1 MNIENIAKKFLS
13 EYLEKYEGSK
23 EGLKGSIESLD
34 AITITDYL
42 NREGLGV
49 KDYYDFKTTVLG
61 MAEHYANIEEA
72 EVVEEQ
78 PTVIGSTEETAEKIE
93 VIPPTV
99 VENLVPDDIA
109 KKFMQEYKEHYSFDF
124 NDSLEIDRFIESM
137 ALLDEEECII
147 FLEKENLNIDYFD
160 AFQNRLI
167 ELAPEFAE
175 TSGKGNLSN
184 VDNSSNNED
193 KAEEMAK
200 IIYDRYM
207 ARIHSTDIADFEKLF
222 INLDNAD
229 IRMDNEEEAQYLS
242 NTQVKELIAK
252 IKNAANNYA
261 FDKILENKEIK
272 SFVSDFLTKLS
283 NAKSLEDIE
292 NLKNELNKI
301 IDCEAMN
308 KLNHF
313 NKMLVFGKLSKV
325 LDKKAANFEKDNEKI
340 TALKDVMPSMTIGN
354 LFAYLNKFDKNDP
367 LYDEVN
373 DLIMEES
380 VSRFMASVN
389 ISEVED
395 LDHLR
400 EHIKY
405 SDVDAYA
412 YPEIRDEF
420 KTRVEFE
427 IEKERARRSIYDI
440 GTRVYL
446 EETVLYYNDVNSFII
461 NEESN
466 KDESDEVKC
475 DDIMPK
481 NTKAIVD
488 GYVLNSE
495 TPTIIND
502 KDSAIELIASG
513 YDMAGYELKQKEDKF
528 YVAKDVVKKRKFNK
542 KIAAGLLAIAAVGCA
557 AIISIVN
564 HFSNGKKDVTIP
576 KDDTPTISTEVNNT
590 DEIINIKDEK
600 EIDDNQIDSNTDEEQ
615 TLEEEVE
622 DIINNIPGMNAS
634 IEIDKDARIYS
645 SKDSF
650 DTKGNTSYFNTH
662 NIDVERTVAGYVLE
676 DQDGRIKV
684 YTDMNKVYDLVMNKN
699 YNYLGVRT
707 LNNYSKSDTDYEGFY
722 KASNINLEGDSLVRS
737 LKR

>member
-1 MNIENIAKKFLS
+1 MNIENVAKKFLR

-23 EGLKGSIESLD
+23 EDLKDSIGSLS
-34 AITITDYL
+34 AIAVTDYMVD
-42 NREGLGV
+42 EGLDIGDYFEF
-49 KDYYDFKTTVLG
+49 KDTVFG
-61 MAEHYANIEEA
+61 MVDAYINGN
-72 EVVEEQ
+72 VEE
-78 PTVIGSTEETAEKIE
+78 ETKIE

-99 VENLVPDDIA
+99 VENLVSDDMA
-109 KKFMQEYKEHYSFDF
+109 KKFMEEYKERYSFDF
-124 NDSLEIDRFIESM
+124 NDPSDVKEFVKSM
-137 ALLDEEECII
+137 ELLAEEECVI
-147 FLEKENLNIDYFD
+147 FLEKENLDIDYFD
-160 AFQNRLI
+160 AFKSRLI

-175 TSGKGNLSN
+175 TSEKDNLSN
-184 VDNSSNNED
+184 ADSFSNNEEE
-193 KAEEMAK
+193 AQEMAK

-207 ARIHSTDIADFEKLF
+207 ALIYSTDINDFEKLF
-222 INLDNAD
+222 TNLDNAD

-242 NTQVKELIAK
+242 NKQVKELIVK

-272 SFVSDFLTKLS
+272 SLVTDFIDKLI

-301 IDCEAMN
+301 IDSKVMN

-313 NKMLVFGKLSKV
+313 NKMLVFGELSKG
-325 LDKKAANFEKDNEKI
+325 LDKKAANFEQEDEDEKI

-354 LFAYLNKFDKNDP
+354 LFAYLNKFDKSDP